1 MIELKNVTFS
11 FPDTEVLEDV
21 SFTLNDGEYIG
32 ILGPNGGGKSTFLRI
47 ILGLLKPQKGEVKVT
62 DTNISYISQTTN
74 MNDSNFP
81 ATVKE
86 VVSLGLVK
94 NKPTIFEYKKNKE
107 KVNNILKE
115 LNLYELRNKLISDLS
130 GGQFQRVKIAKA
142 LINEPTLLI
151 LDEPDAG
158 MDEES
163 HHNLVHLINDLHKK
177 KINILFVSHHP
188 HDLEEADAIYFIE
201 EGQILRYEEE
211 LERGHHHDT
220 L

>member
-1 MIELKNVTFS
+1 MIELKNVSFS
-11 FPDTEVLEDV
+11 FPDAEVLEDV

-32 ILGPNGGGKSTFLRI
+32 ILGPNGGGKTTFLRI
-47 ILGLLKPQKGEVKVT
+47 VLGLLKPQSGSVKVEEK
-62 DTNISYISQTTN
+62 NISYISQTTN

-81 ATVKE
+81 ATVQE
-86 VVSLGLVK
+86 VVALGLVK
-94 NKPTIFEYKKNKE
+94 NKPSIFSYKKNKE

-115 LNLYELRNKLISDLS
+115 LNLNDLRNKLISELS

-142 LINEPTLLI
+142 LVNEPSLLI

-163 HHNLVHLINDLHKK
+163 HHHLIHLIEHLHEK
-177 KINILFVSHHP
+177 KINILFVE
-188 HDLEEADAIYFIE
+188 D
-201 EGQILRYEEE
+201 GKILPYEKE
-211 LERGHHHDT
+211 LERGHHHAV